1 MNNMSTID
9 LTKVAGFKAVDAEC
23 NDMGIVSLSEMT
35 NMVKESIIQEA
46 VAMQSVST
54 LAETSTLAAT
64 DTYEDRL
71 QTSDTFSHVRT
82 LDANGNP
89 RRTSSQAF
97 ATVEGGLLPD
107 ATILRSGLMTSR
119 HAQMLGS
126 GFVIN
131 AGSGHKGKYVKLFTI
146 NNYNGTI
153 ATVEMCSYGD
163 SSSFVLEISLGA
175 GIQSAITYRNG
186 KILLGSLS
194 GFKLYV
200 VDLSIY
206 MFVPD
211 SIKDCYVYIS
221 NRQGIVHDGTDI
233 FDSIDTSVEVS
244 IS

>member
-1 MNNMSTID
+1 MIQKKKFS
-9 LTKVAGFKAVDAEC
+9 DAIAA
-23 NDMGIVSLSEMT
+23 NI
-35 NMVKESIIQEA
+35 
-46 VAMQSVST
+46 SV
-54 LAETSTLAAT
+54 
-64 DTYEDRL
+64 
-71 QTSDTFSHVRT
+71 V
-82 LDANGNP
+82 
-89 RRTSSQAF
+89 
-97 ATVEGGLLPD
+97 GGLLPD

-163 SSSFVLEISLGA
+163 SSSFLLEISLGT
-175 GIQSAITYRNG
+175 GIQSAIAYRNG

-194 GFKLYV
+194 GFKFYV

-233 FDSIDTSVEVS
+233 SDSIDTSVEVS